1 VTSTGGQPTG
11 GAAAPPA
18 AGARERIGPLEVVG
32 RVVVAGAANGEPR
45 CHRAWPGAE
54 VAANGDLVV
63 AYKEGSTHHRVD
75 DEVVFVTRS
84 ADGGRTWERRA
95 VAGLPGRGYW
105 TAHGLTRLSS
115 GDLLLRINFGRH
127 GQSTAENPR
136 GRWSRTVMTRSSD
149 HGRQWQEL
157 GPVADLPE
165 LDPRMH
171 LSYGRAQELGDGR
184 LIAPFYGNPRGE
196 PDPSARSVVV
206 AYSADGGLTWR
217 DSALVHE
224 HRKDPSLC
232 ASETDLLRLP
242 DGRLMAMSRAN
253 ARLSLYRAYSEDE
266 GRTWSPLQPTGLPG
280 QSPAVMMLPSGAILC
295 LYRDVTPE
303 QLGVGVGISRD
314 LGQSWEAV
322 GHVYRGP
329 NKDCAYPS
337 PVLLADGTIFT
348 PYYTS
353 AEPQRVTGSCE
364 IHGVLLREARAA

>member
-1 VTSTGGQPTG
+1 VI
-11 GAAAPPA
+11 AASPSPAGSAADPPA
-18 AGARERIGPLEVVG
+18 AGARERIGPLEVVE
-32 RVVVAGAANGEPR
+32 RVVVAGAGAGEPR

-63 AYKEGSTHHRVD
+63 AYKEGSTHHLVD

-95 VAGLPGRGYW
+95 LAGLPGRGYW
-105 TAHGLTRLSS
+105 TAHGLTRLAS

-127 GQSTAENPR
+127 AERTAENPR
-136 GRWSRTVMTRSSD
+136 GRWSGTVMTRSSD

-157 GPVADLPE
+157 GPSADLPG
-165 LDPRMH
+165 LHPRMH
-171 LSYGRAQELGDGR
+171 LSYGRALELAAGR
-184 LIAPFYGNPRGE
+184 IVAPFYGNPRGE
-196 PDPSARSVVV
+196 PDATARSVVV
-206 AYSADGGLTWR
+206 AYSSDGGLTWG
-217 DSALVHE
+217 DSVLVHD
-224 HRKDPSLC
+224 HHQDPSLC

-253 ARLSLYRAYSEDE
+253 AKLSLYRAYSEDE
-266 GRTWSPLQPTGLPG
+266 GRTWSALEPTGLPG
-280 QSPAVMMLPSGAILC
+280 QSPAVVMLPSGAILC

-314 LGQSWEAV
+314 LGQTWEAV
-322 GHVYRGP
+322 GHLYRGP

-337 PVLLADGTIFT
+337 PVLLPDGTIFT

-353 AEPQRVTGSCE
+353 AEPRRATGTCD
-364 IHGVLLREARAA
+364 IHGVLLREVA